1 MFSDTNTNSCSDIL
15 NRVCETGYSLYF
27 PCIKN
32 VTRGENTCFDFYV
45 VDNVEREEIDLRD
58 VDDITLN
65 MSGRYNCNFGSYSY
79 PDNIEY
85 VQHED
90 FSEKLYD
97 TDLSDIIIH
106 NVDMYIDEV
115 DEYYNVTRSFFLG
128 EENFR
133 LCIDGVVGKFLEGS
147 EKYGVLDLVANDT
160 SNHIFLGWYVEENDE
175 CESGNKYD
183 RLIKSNRLT
192 FNVTDDFVIRAVY
205 RKRKI
210 YDIKIS
216 PDNVNSNFAVEYMN
230 TTTKLTSDR
239 QYVKVLEGHDVKL
252 RCLPH
257 EIYTSDNQLKPC
269 KFVKWDDGFESP
281 YRILKV
287 GGDNNVIYLKAYC
300 SPDEVENIK
309 YIDDIKL
316 LNNFFTTRPEK
327 RDIFRTKDGIIFDN
341 LFLYNCDIVPN
352 EGNGVTYIVLSNED
366 NYLQIVNI
374 NDVGRMTIIVNVD
387 YSMSSGIPKVFLGND
402 EILHSDLG
410 FVFDYNGESLVIRGG
425 SGGRIFITS
434 LYILKE
440 VIYDKGKCRFCLN
453 SDETLKLQ
461 PGEITVDG
469 GVVVNENPY
478 GISPVKIANVTTVT
492 PLKINNII

>member
-1 MFSDTNTNSCSDIL
+1 
-15 NRVCETGYSLYF
+15 VCESGYSLYF

-32 VTRGENTCFDFYV
+32 VTRGENTCFEFYV
-45 VDNVEREEIDLRD
+45 VDNVEKQEVDLRD
-58 VDDITLN
+58 VNDITLN

-79 PDNIEY
+79 PEHIKY
-85 VQHED
+85 IQYED
-90 FSEKLYD
+90 FSVNLYD

-115 DEYYNVTRSFFLG
+115 DEYYNVISSFILG
-128 EENFR
+128 SENFR

-160 SNHIFLGWYVEENDE
+160 SDYIFLGWYVEENDE

-205 RKRKI
+205 RKRKT

-216 PDNVNSNFAVEYMN
+216 PDNVNSTFVVYYMN
-230 TTTKLTSDR
+230 RTTNLNSD

-252 RCLPH
+252 RCLPY
-257 EIYTSDNQLKPC
+257 EIYTSDNQIKPS
-269 KFVKWDDGFESP
+269 KFLKWDDGFESP
-281 YRILKV
+281 IRVLKV
-287 GGDNNVIYLKAYC
+287 GGDNQTIYLKAYC
-300 SPDEVENIK
+300 
-309 YIDDIKL
+309 
-316 LNNFFTTRPEK
+316 
-327 RDIFRTKDGIIFDN
+327 
-341 LFLYNCDIVPN
+341 LYNEEIV
-352 EGNGVTYIVLSNED
+352 EDVTYIDNIDPYELNKFSVLNPYNRKELFIDSYFFD
-366 NYLQIVNI
+366 NIYVRDCDIISVDGVSHIFLYRGGYIQIVNI
-374 NDVGRMTIIVNVD
+374 SETGRLRISLGVKSGKCRLYVGDI
-387 YSMSSGIPKVFLGND
+387 
-402 EILHSDLG
+402 EILPTDDTNNI
-410 FVFDYNGESLVIRGG
+410 FIFDYNGEEIIIKGDGLYVSGLSL
-425 SGGRIFITS
+425 S
-434 LYILKE
+434 KE

-478 GISPVKIANVTTVT
+478 GISPVKIANVTTIT
-492 PLKINNII
+492 PLKINI